1 MKNVF
6 PKIIMTILALIMML
20 GMFTACNSDPV
31 SAPAIENDIDA
42 AADTAAAST
51 VVTIKADGKRI
62 TFEDAT
68 GKSVQQLLDQAGITL
83 NAGDTLSVVPGQ
95 IFPGDLTL
103 QVLRQHAVTVVVA
116 AKDSEQNIRH
126 TAVLMEGTVADA
138 IAAVGVELAENH
150 SVNFELNKAL
160 ADGMEIIIS
169 GEPLPEEPTVATPT
183 DPSPDPTVSTES
195 SDPTTPNSNSSGKTI
210 VSIEVYED
218 CDGSGHGIKVI
229 TYSDGTQEEVM
240 F

>member
-1 MKNVF
+1 MKSVF
-6 PKIIMTILALIMML
+6 PKTIMIILALIMML
-20 GMFTACNSDPV
+20 GVFTACSSN
-31 SAPAIENDIDA
+31 PAGTATGDNITDA
-42 AADTAAAST
+42 AEKATPDTAAAPT
-51 VVTIKADGKRI
+51 VVTIEANGRHI

-83 NAGDTLSVVPGQ
+83 NEGDTVSIVPNQ
-95 IFPGDLTL
+95 VLPGDITF
-103 QVLRQHAVTVVVA
+103 QVLRQHIVTVTVA
-116 AKDSEQNIRH
+116 AKDPSENVRH

-150 SVNFELNKAL
+150 VVNFELNKAL
-160 ADGMEIIIS
+160 EDGMEIMIS
-169 GEPLPEEPTVATPT
+169 GEVLPATPIAT
-183 DPSPDPTVSTES
+183 EPSEPSPDS
-195 SDPTTPNSNSSGKTI
+195 TTPTEPNPSQSGKTI

-218 CDGSGHGIKVI
+218 CDGSGHGIQVI